1 MCMRNL
7 FAFLLLTIIPIFS
20 GCGFP
25 KVEFDPRHRQDVK
38 TIGLLNID
46 NPKRYTYYDEGYRTR
61 YGSTPYTGTGG
72 ATGGA
77 IHGALDIVLR
87 HTLSDALGIPTE
99 EQRCAELKKIL
110 EGAGFDLIDPEG
122 GKWEVRSISR
132 GGVYFCPSYMVG
144 SGRHF
149 EEAGFI
155 SKLSEIRGYIIADI
169 ESFPNIP
176 FWIIPADQVRN
187 WWNER
192 KLGTTSKI
200 SREWALE
207 LLRKSKPQ

>member
-1 MCMRNL
+1 MINEPNGNL
-7 FAFLLLTIIPIFS
+7 TWDIKEIALALKISP
-20 GCGFP
+20 
-25 KVEFDPRHRQDVK
+25 EDVREYF
-38 TIGLLNID
+38 TDGRRVSFILERRIA
-46 NPKRYTYYDEGYRTR
+46 RE
-61 YGSTPYTGTGG
+61 
-72 ATGGA
+72 
-77 IHGALDIVLR
+77 I
-87 HTLSDALGIPTE
+87 
-99 EQRCAELKKIL
+99 LKGHL
-110 EGAGFDLIDPEG
+110 APSEGAGFDLIDPEG

-132 GGVYFCPSYMVG
+132 GGIYFCPSYMVG

-149 EEAGFI
+149 EEVGFI

-176 FWIIPADQVRN
+176 FWIITADQVRN

-207 LLRKSKPQ
+207 LLRKSKSW